1 MRTDDLSDEAL
12 LCRLADDE
20 AALEELYRRWGPR
33 IAGVARAAGLAE
45 ADRADVLQ
53 VVLAE
58 IWRHARRFDPKRG
71 TAAAWILT
79 VARRRVI
86 DATRRRQTMR
96 ESLEMDGREP
106 AADVTVEDRIWLAS
120 GLARLSER
128 ERRLLQLEYWG
139 GFTQTDVARMWKVP
153 LGTVKTWNRRALAK
167 LREVMADASDHGR
180 GGDGGC

>member
-1 MRTDDLSDEAL
+1 MRTDYLSDEEL
-12 LCRLADDE
+12 LCRVGDDE

-53 VVLAE
+53 VVVAE
-58 IWRHARRFDPKRG
+58 LWRHARRFDPKRG
-71 TAAAWILT
+71 AAAAWILT

-86 DATRRRQTMR
+86 DATRRRQAMPAT
-96 ESLEMDGREP
+96 LAMDDSEP
-106 AADVTVEDRIWLAS
+106 GGDVAVEDRLWLAA
-120 GLARLSER
+120 GLARLSDQ

-139 GFTQTDVARMWKVP
+139 GFSQADVARMWKVP

-167 LREVMADASDHGR
+167 LRAVLADASDHGR
-180 GGDGGC
+180 EG